1 MNSFGV
7 GGNGED
13 SWCWESMV
21 MKSGEVVMV
30 VSGGACS
37 SDGSKVVGG

>member
-1 MNSFGV
+1 VDSLGV
-7 GGNGED
+7 GGNEVD
-13 SWCWESMV
+13 SWCWETMV